1 MFDLDENV
9 YFPSKKQKCMLIN
22 ISTYDSNSKISIL
35 LKKHTLDTLKK
46 NIFKNSSNSNLIFT
60 WFYY

>member
-22 ISTYDSNSKISIL
+22 ISTSDSNSKISIL

-46 NIFKNSSNSNLIFT
+46 NIF
-60 WFYY
+60 